1 MNYQELLVLFKTHAF
16 TKNHL
21 PIFLHFNCLMKLS
34 DVPLFINVTA
44 EHLSVAKPS
53 DINNLNNVKSLFFL
67 IINCN

>member
-53 DINNLNNVKSLFFL
+53 DIKNL
-67 IINCN
+67 